1 MLTKEGLPSSLH
13 VPAWALEPHRT
24 AGLSFG
30 SVELATLS
38 GMLIKASTNKCKVT
52 KPQGGAVR
60 GNNQGHN
67 YSWVIREGFPEE
79 VTLKLSPDGEGTAYR
94 GCRQKGEQS
103 RPEVARRWPV

>member
-1 MLTKEGLPSSLH
+1 M
-13 VPAWALEPHRT
+13 
-24 AGLSFG
+24 
-30 SVELATLS
+30 
-38 GMLIKASTNKCKVT
+38 
-52 KPQGGAVR
+52 R